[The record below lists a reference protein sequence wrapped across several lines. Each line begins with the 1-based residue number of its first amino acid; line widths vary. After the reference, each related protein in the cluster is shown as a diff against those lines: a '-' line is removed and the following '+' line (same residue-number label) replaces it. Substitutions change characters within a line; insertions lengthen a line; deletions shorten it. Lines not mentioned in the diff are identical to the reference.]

1 MRKYIIRRLLL
12 MPVTLAGITFVV
24 FLMTRMVPGGPVER
38 MMQEQAIS
46 ALSGDKAPRQAETGM
61 SDESIERLEEMFHLR
76 SPAWKAYLQW
86 LGLMPQKVDISKAEF
101 DDDGCA
107 YVTLPGPEGHAVV
120 VEVQRDGSNGQYRR
134 EDWMH
139 RERWHLTVE
148 SPRTRA
154 EQWAE
159 RHGVTDAQL
168 ISEKE
173 KQMPWRAVFFHRRF
187 CGLLQGD
194 LGVSYKYNEP
204 VGRMIMGRLPVSLY
218 LGLLAAC
225 ITYMV
230 SIPLGML
237 KALKHR
243 TWFDSVSSVLIFI
256 GFAVP
261 GFALGAVLLVY
272 FGARLEWFPL
282 YGLTSPGFE
291 HLGFWDKCRDLAA
304 HTVLPL
310 TCYVVSSFAMATMLM
325 KNSLMEN
332 MSSDYVRTAVAKG
345 VSYRRAMW
353 THAFRNSVIPLVST
367 LGGVLC
373 SIFCGSLLI
382 ERVFDIQGFGLLS
395 FQALVDKDYSLIMG
409 TLLVSSVLIIVGNVI
424 SDILVAYVDPRIKFD
439 K

>member
-24 FLMTRMVPGGPVER
+24 FLMTRLVPGGPVER
-38 MMQEQAIS
+38 MMQEQAIA
-46 ALSGDKAPRQAETGM
+46 ALSGEKAPGQAEIGM
-61 SDESIERLEEMFHLR
+61 SDESIERLEEMFNLR
-76 SPAWKAYLQW
+76 LPVWKAYLQW

-101 DDDGCA
+101 GEDGCA
-107 YVTLPGPEGHAVV
+107 YVTLPGPKGHAVV
-120 VEVQRDGSNGQYRR
+120 VEVQRDGFNGQYRQ
-134 EDWMH
+134 EDWM
-139 RERWHLTVE
+139 RRQRWHLTVE

-154 EQWAE
+154 LQWAE
-159 RHGVTDAQL
+159 RHGVTDEQA
-168 ISEKE
+168 ITEKE
-173 KQMPWRAVFFHRRF
+173 NQLPWRAVFFHRRF

-204 VGRMIMGRLPVSLY
+204 AGRMMMSRLPVSLY

-225 ITYMV
+225 ITYAV

-243 TWFDSVSSVLIFI
+243 SWFDSVSSVLIFI

-261 GFALGAVLLVY
+261 GFALGALLLVY

-282 YGLTSPGFE
+282 YGLTGPGFD
-291 HLGFWDKCRDLAA
+291 HMSFWEKCRDLAT

-310 TCYVVSSFAMATMLM
+310 SCYVISSFAMATMLM

-353 THAFRNSVIPLVST
+353 SHAFRNSVIPLVST
-367 LGGVLC
+367 LGGVFC

-409 TLLVSSVLIIVGNVI
+409 TLLVSSVLIIVGNVV